1 MPGNVI
7 TETWLAYAFERPV
20 ALERVREA
28 LGRVG
33 SHYGAQL
40 AEPPPL
46 HASLGDTDG
55 LALWRHHDD
64 GSRWQAWAEGEGIAV
79 AATAAPVGWQRVVGE
94 VGAAEAAVP
103 LGRAL
108 AERPERLAELVPP
121 FVIGIREA
129 SAGPGAA
136 SGRLTIVNDFAG
148 AGRIYEKRLEPTD
161 GALGAQ
167 GWVWSNRL
175 GALPI
180 FAGEEPEADERGWA
194 LFAAA
199 GWFIA
204 DATPIRGATKV
215 APGNR
220 DRRARR
226 RRGRRRA
233 PRPPPNRRRRRARRP
248 ARGLLPRHRRR
259 GGQPGDRPGARPG
272 ASSSTSRPAV
282 DLSGG
287 RDSRVSAAG
296 AVAAD
301 IDCRFSTGDQE
312 PGEVEIARR
321 LVETAPRRIEHL
333 VTSPETDPD
342 DDLRQRVR
350 AIHLVHDGMRNPQ
363 EIRRP
368 MPLPLPVEPTRPTI
382 SGHGGEIAHGFYY
395 PSQKKL
401 SEISKGGEE
410 ALVDRLEEAA
420 RQKHGAAHR
429 DAYRAYREEVE
440 HALADGRRHGLVGA
454 DLLDYFYL
462 VHRLAYRSG
471 LGARSGRYSACATP
485 AFVRAAFDL
494 TPEQRLEGRLHTRAD
509 RPPGARLERGAVLRA
524 QRRRAPPGD
533 PPGPDLGEARP
544 RRDGRGDDRGRQG
557 LARALSPPRGAQGLE
572 GRPQGQG
579 PPALG
584 GGLQP
589 DRLARGLRGAPAR
602 ARPRCG
608 RAGSVDRP
616 FSGGLSRGARRP
628 ELAEDAERVPGG
640 DELGV
645 GLVLVLQRVLEF
657 LQVGHLLQAGHG
669 RLDEPVEVGAERDVL
684 VTAR

>member
-20 ALERVREA
+20 SPERVREA

-55 LALWRHHDD
+55 LALWRHDDD
-64 GSRWQAWAEGEGIAV
+64 GSRWPAWAEGEGIVV
-79 AATAAPVGWQRVVGE
+79 ATTAAPVGWRRVVGE

-180 FAGEEPEADERGWA
+180 FAGQEPQADERGWA

-215 APGNR
+215 APGTAIVVRAGAGGAGAHLDRHQTGGAGELVGPHEVYFRGTVDEAASQATGLAR
-220 DRRARR
+220 DLADLFDE
-226 RRGRRRA
+226 
-233 PRPPPNRRRRRARRP
+233 P
-248 ARGLLPRHRRR
+248 
-259 GGQPGDRPGARPG
+259 
-272 ASSSTSRPAV
+272 PAV

-301 IDCRFSTGDQE
+301 IDCRFATGDQE

-321 LVETAPRRIEHL
+321 LVETAPRPIEHL

-401 SEISKGGEE
+401 SEVRKGDE
-410 ALVDRLEEAA
+410 AAVVDRLEEAA
-420 RQKHGAAHR
+420 RQKHAAAHR
-429 DAYRAYREEVE
+429 AAYRAYREEVE
-440 HALADGRRHGLVGA
+440 HALDEGRRHGLVGA

-494 TPEQRLEGRLHTRAD
+494 TPEQRLEGRLHTELI
-509 RPPGARLERGAVLRA
+509 ARLVPAWSEVPFFEPNDAGPLPEIRRA
-524 QRRRAPPGD
+524 RIWEKPGHAETVEEMLEDGKAWPELFRRRAVRKAWKDARKGK
-533 PPGPDLGEARP
+533 GHQHWEAVFNRIVW
-544 RRDGRGDDRGRQG
+544 REGFEEHLRE
-557 LARALSPPRGAQGLE
+557 LARSATA
-572 GRPQGQG
+572 G
-579 PPALG
+579 PA
-584 GGLQP
+584 
-589 DRLARGLRGAPAR
+589 
-602 ARPRCG
+602 
-608 RAGSVDRP
+608 
-616 FSGGLSRGARRP
+616 
-628 ELAEDAERVPGG
+628 
-640 DELGV
+640 
-645 GLVLVLQRVLEF
+645 
-657 LQVGHLLQAGHG
+657 
-669 RLDEPVEVGAERDVL
+669 
-684 VTAR
+684 